1 MVSNYYDDVAL
12 ETFTLFS
19 MGHTKWSDEE
29 VQGLDATRRANF
41 VADCASF
48 CLYQCELYKHTHTH
62 THTSACHCMCV
73 SGVFVYLTCCIFS
86 SSIYLLLT
94 LSHGTRSLSLSPF
107 CLFIC
112 FECATM

>member
-62 THTSACHCMCV
+62 TYECV
-73 SGVFVYLTCCIFS
+73 SLYVCEWGICLFNMLHLQFLNLPPPHTLTRH
-86 SSIYLLLT
+86 
-94 LSHGTRSLSLSPF
+94 SHSLSLSPF